1 MEKKKIRAIGILIT
15 LAVVASGGYI
25 FKSIKDNQKDEFVY
39 YGTAEADKINISA
52 EIGGKIKEI
61 KSNEGSKIK
70 AGTLVAVIDSDENS
84 IKLQDSE
91 LTIKNAENE
100 LGKIQDGNRA
110 EEIRAQEALVKQAQA
125 LVNQGEESVKVA
137 QNNID
142 SAQTNFD
149 YKKKIYDDAAALY
162 EKGADTKYKMDTAK
176 NEVDNTSNTLNNAK
190 ATLESNKD
198 QVNNYSA
205 QLEAATEKLN
215 LLVNGATERD
225 KTTAQYQVDKAKNAY
240 DLNKSQLDKSN
251 IISANDGTIETINF
265 KKGEYVSPGAAVATL
280 LDTNNIWVKV
290 YVPENALSHIKLD
303 KDVTVQSDFMKG
315 KTIKGK
321 IIYIS
326 PEAEFTPM
334 NIVTK
339 KDRTKLVYEVK
350 VKILDNIDAIKSGML
365 LDVNLK

>member
-1 MEKKKIRAIGILIT
+1 MEKKKIRAIVILIT
-15 LAVVASGGYI
+15 LSVIASSAYI
-25 FKSIKDNQKDEFVY
+25 FKTIKDNQKDEFVY
-39 YGTAEADKINISA
+39 YGTAEADKINIST
-52 EIGGKIKEI
+52 EVGGKIKEI

-70 AGTLVAVIDSDENS
+70 AGTLVAIIDSDENS

-100 LGKIQDGNRA
+100 LGKVQDGNRA
-110 EEIRAQEALVKQAQA
+110 EEIKSQEALVKQAQA
-125 LVNQGEESVKVA
+125 LVKQGEESVKVA
-137 QNNID
+137 QNNLD
-142 SAQTNFD
+142 FAQTNFD
-149 YKKKIYDDAAALY
+149 YKKKIYDDAVALY

-176 NEVDNTSNTLNNAK
+176 NELDSVSNTLNNAK
-190 ATLESNKD
+190 ATLESNKA
-198 QVNNYSA
+198 QVNNYRA
-205 QLEAATEKLN
+205 QLEASTEKLN
-215 LLVNGATERD
+215 LLVNGATERE
-225 KTTAQYQVDKAKNAY
+225 KTTAQYQIDKAKNTY
-240 DLNKSQLDKSN
+240 DLNKNELDKSN
-251 IISANDGTIETINF
+251 ITSANDGTIETINF
-265 KKGEYVSPGAAVATL
+265 KKGEYVAPGAAVATL
-280 LDTNNIWVKV
+280 LDTSNVWVKV

-303 KDVTVQSDFMKG
+303 KEVTIKSDFMKD

-350 VKILDNIDAIKSGML
+350 VKILDNNDSIKSGML